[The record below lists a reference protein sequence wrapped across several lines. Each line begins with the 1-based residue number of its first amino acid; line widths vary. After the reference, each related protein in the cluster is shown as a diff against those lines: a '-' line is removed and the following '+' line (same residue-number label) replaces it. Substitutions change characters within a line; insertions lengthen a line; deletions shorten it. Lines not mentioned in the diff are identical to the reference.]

1 VMHESKKSD
10 LAIRAMKPSNKAGSD
25 AAAEMA
31 EQRAG
36 TEGNAIQQSTHRTQM
51 RTRVSQALERVRQAA
66 KVRKKERFTALLHH
80 VNPDLLQ
87 LSFYA
92 LKRNAAPG
100 VDGVTWDDYEADL
113 QSNLQDLHSRV
124 HRGAYRAQPS
134 RRKYIPKPDGRQRP
148 LGIAALEDKIV
159 QRAVVAVLNVVYEQ
173 EFLGFSYGFRPKRSA
188 HDALDALIVGIKR
201 KRVNWVLDLD
211 VRDFFGTVSHEWL
224 IRFLEHRIGDQRILR
239 LIRKWLKAGVL
250 EEGVVTEGEV
260 GTPQGATVSPLLANA
275 YLHYVFDLWAHQW
288 RKRHATGDVII
299 VRYADD
305 AVLGFEHE
313 AEARRFL
320 EDLRARFAE
329 FSLSL
334 HPDKTRLI
342 EFGRHAAANRERQ
355 GLGRPETFT
364 FLGFTL
370 ISGKSRQGRFLIHR
384 KTRGDRMR
392 ATLRRVKDELRR
404 RMHWPIP
411 EQGRWLGQVLTGF
424 FAYHAVPTNSRALRA
439 FHCNVMHL
447 WRRSLSRR
455 SQRGLLPWDRFRKY
469 AAAWLPRPRIKHLWP
484 EQRFD
489 VRHPRWEP
497 SA

>member
-1 VMHESKKSD
+1 M
-10 LAIRAMKPSNKAGSD
+10 
-25 AAAEMA
+25 
-31 EQRAG
+31 
-36 TEGNAIQQSTHRTQM
+36 
-51 RTRVSQALERVRQAA
+51 
-66 KVRKKERFTALLHH
+66 
-80 VNPDLLQ
+80 
-87 LSFYA
+87 
-92 LKRNAAPG
+92 
-100 VDGVTWDDYEADL
+100 
-113 QSNLQDLHSRV
+113 
-124 HRGAYRAQPS
+124 
-134 RRKYIPKPDGRQRP
+134 
-148 LGIAALEDKIV
+148 
-159 QRAVVAVLNVVYEQ
+159 
-173 EFLGFSYGFRPKRSA
+173 
-188 HDALDALIVGIKR
+188 
-201 KRVNWVLDLD
+201 
-211 VRDFFGTVSHEWL
+211 
-224 IRFLEHRIGDQRILR
+224 LR

-320 EDLRARFAE
+320 EDLRTRFAQ

-342 EFGRHAAANRERQ
+342 EFGRFAAAHRKRQ
-355 GLGRPETFT
+355 GLGRPETFS

-370 ISGKSRQGRFLIHR
+370 ICGQSRHGRFLIQR

-411 EQGRWLGQVLTGF
+411 EQGRWLRQVLTGF
-424 FAYHAVPTNSRALRA
+424 FAYHAVPTNFWALRA
-439 FHCNVMHL
+439 FRSQVTHL
-447 WRRSLSRR
+447 WQRSLSRR
-455 SQRGLLPWDRFRKY
+455 SQRGRFTWDRVRQLVD
-469 AAAWLPRPRIKHLWP
+469 AWLPHPHILHLWP
-484 EQRFD
+484 DQRFD